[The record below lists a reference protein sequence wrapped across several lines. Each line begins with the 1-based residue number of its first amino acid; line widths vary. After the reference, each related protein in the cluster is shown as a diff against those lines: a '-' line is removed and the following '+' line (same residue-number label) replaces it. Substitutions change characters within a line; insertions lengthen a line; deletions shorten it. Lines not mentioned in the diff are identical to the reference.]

1 MISKKICTFQKITI
15 FYHRTND
22 LNLLHFMAAL
32 KDGLVDTS
40 NYGPFSISLPGMLAF
55 SEPNSGWNA
64 GFSGAQARTIS
75 CMPLAR
81 HVPDSLR
88 TWFGDGWEKP
98 GPPQ

>member
-40 NYGPFSISLPGMLAF
+40 NYGPFSISLPGHAGIFGTQLGMECWF
-55 SEPNSGWNA
+55 QRSSGENDLLHA
-64 GFSGAQARTIS
+64 IGQA
-75 CMPLAR
+75 CP
-81 HVPDSLR
+81 
-88 TWFGDGWEKP
+88 
-98 GPPQ
+98 